1 MLTRFIPLAI
11 AACALVAG
19 CTTMHPRV
27 ERVAKKLDCDGSKEC
42 TVTVTVNCLHYL
54 GCDVSVDYD
63 LVFVAGKNKQT
74 DIRWKL
80 VGEKAKVGLFDL
92 SKDISEKS
100 DLAKALPEKVAELT
114 KLHDAWLAE
123 MPNPIKAGGK
133 RYGLEAPA
141 GTLPKKAKAD
151 RKKKKAPAAANP

>member
-80 VGEKAKVGLFDL
+80 VGEKGVEF
-92 SKDISEKS
+92 
-100 DLAKALPEKVAELT
+100 
-114 KLHDAWLAE
+114 
-123 MPNPIKAGGK
+123 
-133 RYGLEAPA
+133 
-141 GTLPKKAKAD
+141 
-151 RKKKKAPAAANP
+151 AANGIAFDSSVFQCSSEGKDKFVCKDAHPDFGIFKYSVNVTVKDSLFGPRGVQSLDPWVVNY